1 MVERFLQLG
10 RFSCATAYAPI
21 SFPPAPVLAF
31 KPAPPAGTAG
41 SAGSAGSGSAGS
53 GSGSAGAESMADASS
68 AAVAPPPLLPLMMA
82 SGALLAT
89 GSVLAAD
96 PFRLNI
102 KRIILTGYSGT
113 RAVSQMQ
120 SFVESF
126 LLSPK
131 ASKHIFPGPSIRDTI
146 CYDLQEQMCKISFSQ
161 YTLFSSHPISLSLFS
176 SLSTPVRV
184 HKRHAVVRFM
194 FVSSE
199 DVKWFKPVQLRTKH
213 GLIGEIREPLGTK
226 GHFKCSFND
235 FIKQNDTICMH
246 LYKRQHP
253 KWEPE
258 LWE

>member
-41 SAGSAGSGSAGS
+41 SAGSAGS
-53 GSGSAGAESMADASS
+53 AGADSMADASS
-68 AAVAPPPLLPLMMA
+68 APPPLLPLMTS

-102 KRIILTGYSGT
+102 KRIILTGYSGM
-113 RAVSQMQ
+113 RAVCEMR

-131 ASKHIFPGPSIRDTI
+131 SSRHIFPGPSTRDTI
-146 CYDLQEQMCKISFSQ
+146 CYDLQEQMWKSQ
-161 YTLFSSHPISLSLFS
+161 YTLFVLAPCFFSLFS
-176 SLSTPVRV
+176 SLQSACTSATPSC
-184 HKRHAVVRFM
+184 ASC
-194 FVSSE
+194 SSR
-199 DVKWFKPVQLRTKH
+199 PRTSS
-213 GLIGEIREPLGTK
+213 GSSP
-226 GHFKCSFND
+226 CSCAPN
-235 FIKQNDTICMH
+235 TA
-246 LYKRQHP
+246 
-253 KWEPE
+253 
-258 LWE
+258 

>member
-1 MVERFLQLG
+1 MTLARARALSLSLLSLRPQFEHKVSVVNFQLRRHPEYQEPIKGKEQIVLHVGFRRFPARPIYSDDAKHKGKHMVERFLQLG

-31 KPAPPAGTAG
+31 KPAPPAGAAAVAVAG
-41 SAGSAGSGSAGS
+41 AG
-53 GSGSAGAESMADASS
+53 GAESMADAAS
-68 AAVAPPPLLPLMMA
+68 AVAAAPPPLLPLMMS

-102 KRIILTGYSGT
+102 KRIILTGYS
-113 RAVSQMQ
+113 
-120 SFVESF
+120 
-126 LLSPK
+126 
-131 ASKHIFPGPSIRDTI
+131 
-146 CYDLQEQMCKISFSQ
+146 
-161 YTLFSSHPISLSLFS
+161 
-176 SLSTPVRV
+176 VRV

-194 FVSSE
+194 FFSSE
-199 DVKWFKPVQLRTKH
+199 DVKWFKPVQLRTKF